1 MKPDHILEET
11 WRIKDE
17 LARESDYDIRK
28 LFENL
33 RAYERAHPE
42 LPRIRRPEDLR
53 RLAQKTEDAA
63 VAALN
68 DAPGPQ
74 DEAAAGRK

>member
-1 MKPDHILEET
+1 MKPDQILEET
-11 WRIKDE
+11 WRVKDE

-42 LPRIRRPEDLR
+42 VPRIRNPEDLR
-53 RLAQKTEDAA
+53 RLTREKEDIATA
-63 VAALN
+63 VLN
-68 DAPGPQ
+68 DADKPK
-74 DEAAAGRK
+74 D